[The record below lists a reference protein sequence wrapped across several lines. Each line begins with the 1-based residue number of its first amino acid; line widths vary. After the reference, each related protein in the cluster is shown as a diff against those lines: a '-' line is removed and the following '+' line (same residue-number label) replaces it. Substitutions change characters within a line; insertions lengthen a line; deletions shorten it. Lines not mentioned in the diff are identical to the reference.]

1 MNLAKPGRRVLVT
14 ADTHFLDPEACAR
27 YGRPFESTA
36 AMDEALIERI
46 NASVGERDVLLHVGD
61 FASPADWTPESRR
74 ATEAVR
80 DRIACRRIVLV
91 RGNQDPRKRWFERLF
106 HEVHDHLS
114 FRVALADGSGI
125 RTVVDHYPTRM
136 WHGWVSGAVH
146 LHGHAHAAIEESG
159 RSTDV
164 GVDCWGFEPV
174 LLVDLVAMLAR
185 RPFTPPDAFPRRQ
198 EMRRASDLRGAG
210 P

>member
-1 MNLAKPGRRVLVT
+1 MNLAKSGRRVLVT
-14 ADTHFLDPEACAR
+14 ADTHFLDPEACRR

-36 AMDEALIERI
+36 AMNEALVERI
-46 NASVGERDVLLHVGD
+46 NATVSERDVLLHAGD
-61 FASPADWTPESRR
+61 FASPGEWTRDARR
-74 ATEAVR
+74 ATEAIR

-91 RGNQDPRKRWFERLF
+91 RGNQDRRDKWFERLF
-106 HEVHDHLS
+106 HEVHDRLS
-114 FRVALADGSGI
+114 FRVTLADGTSV

-146 LHGHAHAAIEESG
+146 LHGHAHAAIPEEG

-164 GVDCWGFEPV
+164 GVDCWNYEPV
-174 LLVDLVAMLAR
+174 PLAAVVALLAL

-198 EMRRASDLRGAG
+198 EMRKVSGLPGAG

>member
-14 ADTHFLDPEACAR
+14 ADTHFLDPEACRR

-36 AMDEALIERI
+36 AMDEALVERI
-46 NASVGERDVLLHVGD
+46 NATVGERDVLLHVGD
-61 FASPADWTPESRR
+61 FASPGEWTREARR
-74 ATEAVR
+74 AIEAIR

-91 RGNQDPRKRWFERLF
+91 RGNQDRRDKWFERLF

-114 FRVALADGSGI
+114 FRMTLADGTSV

-146 LHGHAHAAIEESG
+146 LHGHAHAAIAEEG

-164 GVDCWGFEPV
+164 GVDCWNYEPV
-174 LLVDLVAMLAR
+174 PLAAVVALLAL

-198 EMRRASDLRGAG
+198 EMRKVSGLPGAG

>member
-61 FASPADWTPESRR
+61 FASPAEWTPESRR

-114 FRVALADGSGI
+114 FGVALADGSGI

>member
-14 ADTHFLDPEACAR
+14 ADTHFLDPEACRR

-36 AMDEALIERI
+36 AMDDALVEGI
-46 NASVGERDVLLHVGD
+46 NATVGERDVLLHVGD
-61 FASPADWTPESRR
+61 FASPAEWNAETRR
-74 ATEAVR
+74 ATEALR

-91 RGNQDPRKRWFERLF
+91 RGNQDPAKRWFERLF
-106 HEVHDHLS
+106 DEVHDRLS
-114 FRVALADGSGI
+114 FRISIADGTDV

-136 WHGWVSGAVH
+136 WHGWISGAVH
-146 LHGHAHAAIEESG
+146 LHGHAHAAIDEVG

-164 GVDCWGFEPV
+164 GVDCWNYGPV
-174 LLVDLVAMLAR
+174 PLVELVAMLAR

-198 EMRRASDLRGAG
+198 EMRRG
-210 P
+210 PELPGTGP